1 MKLDTSPEALAA
13 ELLGR
18 PYDELDAD
26 EQQVLRRVMSSAV
39 HLDHDEEEALNAKF
53 GDRLADR
60 VAAVGG
66 SWGFIIA
73 FVTLMALWM
82 AVNVM
87 RVAGLH
93 FDPYPFI
100 LLNLSL
106 STLAALQA
114 PVILM
119 SQNRQAKKDRIS
131 NRHDYEVNLRTTVE
145 ILKLHRKA
153 DRIFNK
159 LGQMETTVEEA
170 ALANEGAV
178 EQAIEMQPPG
188 K

>member
-18 PYDELDAD
+18 PYDELDAE
-26 EQQVLRRVMSSAV
+26 EQNVLCRVMSHQV
-39 HLDHDEEEALNAKF
+39 RLDHDEQVALNATF

-66 SWGFIIA
+66 SWGFIVA
-73 FVTLMALWM
+73 FLVLMAAWM
-82 AVNVM
+82 AVNV
-87 RVAGLH
+87 AHLFGLG

-100 LLNLSL
+100 LLNLTL

-119 SQNRQAKKDRIS
+119 SQNRKAQKDRIS
-131 NRHDYEVNLRTTVE
+131 NRHDYEVNLRTTIE
-145 ILKLHRKA
+145 ILHLHRKI
-153 DRIFNK
+153 DRI
-159 LGQMETTVEEA
+159 LERLERSGA
-170 ALANEGAV
+170 EGRSRAD
-178 EQAIEMQPPG
+178 PN
-188 K
+188 